1 MPTRVITVFDIGKT
15 LKKVVL
21 FDRDLNVVFR
31 EEKKFSLIRDDDGFE
46 CDDLEAIREWIL
58 TVIQDLVSGKDFDL
72 AGINFSTYGASLVY
86 LDNNGELLTPLY
98 NYLKTMP
105 ADIPDS
111 LYDKFGGKDE
121 FCRVT
126 ASPALGMLNS
136 GLQILWLKKTRPHI
150 YSKVRHI
157 LHLPQYL
164 SYILTGKIVSEFT
177 SIGCHTAMWDFD
189 RMEYHSWLQNE
200 RISLPDPVSNST
212 LSEVNIS
219 DSSIYSGTGIHD
231 SSASLVPYLAGIE
244 GEFLLLSTG
253 TWCICMNPFNNEKLT
268 AGQLENDSLCYMS
281 INQKPVKSSRFF
293 MGYIHDINVDRLSD
307 HFSVNRDSF
316 RDIGPS
322 DDLVRS
328 FLRES
333 RETRVFFRNGI
344 ASDYIDRD
352 ADLSLFETFE
362 EAYHRFIFDLTM
374 ECVNCIKLVLTD
386 NDDVRKIFISG
397 GFTHNEIFV
406 RLLARLFP
414 GKRIFTSEIDNSSAL
429 GAALVIWDTMGT
441 GSAPVINHGLKEWKP
456 Y

>member
-15 LKKVVL
+15 LKKVLL
-21 FDRDLNVVFR
+21 FDRDLNVVYR
-31 EEKKFSLIRDDDGFE
+31 AEKKFGLIRDDDGFE
-46 CDDLEAIREWIL
+46 CDDLEAIREWIF
-58 TVIQDLVSGKDFDL
+58 TVIQGFVNGKDFDI

-86 LDNNGELLTPLY
+86 LDENGELLTPLY
-98 NYLKTMP
+98 NYLKPMP
-105 ADIPDS
+105 ADISDS
-111 LYDKFGGKDE
+111 LYEKYEGKDE

-157 LHLPQYL
+157 LHLPHYL
-164 SYILTGKIVSEFT
+164 SYMLTGRIVSEFT

-189 RMEYHSWLQNE
+189 RMEYHLWLRDE
-200 RISLPDPVSNST
+200 KITLPEPVSNST
-212 LSEVNIS
+212 LSKVSIS
-219 DSSIYSGTGIHD
+219 GSNIYSGTGIHD
-231 SSASLVPYLAGIE
+231 SSASLVPYLTGIE

-293 MGYIHDINVDRLSD
+293 MGHIHDINVNRLSD

-316 RDIGPS
+316 RSIRPS
-322 DDLVRS
+322 DDLILS
-328 FLRES
+328 FLHES
-333 RETRVFFRNGI
+333 KETRIFFRNGTGR
-344 ASDYIDRD
+344 DYIDKD
-352 ADLSLFETFE
+352 VDLSLFKTFE

-374 ECVNCIKLVLTD
+374 ECVNSIKLVLTD
-386 NDDVRKIFISG
+386 NDDVSKIFISG

-406 RLLARLFP
+406 RLLAGLFP
-414 GKRIFTSEIDNSSAL
+414 CKRIFTSEIDNSSAI
-429 GAALVIWDTMGT
+429 GAALVIWDAMGT
-441 GSAPVINHGLKEWKP
+441 ESVPVINHGLKEWKP
-456 Y
+456 